1 MTGGAAYPA
10 VLIVAALTAGAALAE
25 GGVVVPVPSGQHVEL
40 HEVLL
45 DESPGETWAR
55 FRFLAPQIAESEG
68 GAAYEAA
75 APDMDH
81 LCNELALPY
90 LEANSLTP
98 ARVVISLADRH
109 VPFGS
114 ADAEATQFFETYSP
128 EATGC
133 VWEEY

>member
-1 MTGGAAYPA
+1 MIGRTAYC
-10 VLIVAALTAGAALAE
+10 AALVAVSLATGDALAE

-55 FRFLAPQIAESEG
+55 FRFLAPQIAEGEG

-75 APDMDH
+75 SPDMDH

-90 LEANSLTP
+90 LKANSLTP
-98 ARVVISLADRH
+98 ARVVISLSDRH

-128 EATGC
+128 EAAGC